1 MSHFKNIL
9 HNFGFHKMPKKD
21 IDDELKKADPDFVK
35 RTAVDFQTVKYVISY
50 RFNKDG
56 KTTEV
61 DDCFNL
67 FDKK

>member
-35 RTAVDFQTVKYVISY
+35 RSAVDF
-50 RFNKDG
+50 
-56 KTTEV
+56 
-61 DDCFNL
+61 
-67 FDKK
+67 